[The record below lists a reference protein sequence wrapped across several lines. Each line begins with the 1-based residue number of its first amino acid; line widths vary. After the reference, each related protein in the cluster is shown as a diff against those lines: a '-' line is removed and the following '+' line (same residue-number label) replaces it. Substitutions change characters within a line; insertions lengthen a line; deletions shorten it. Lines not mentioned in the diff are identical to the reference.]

1 MEVVGLCLI
10 VIPTS
15 PVSNSLIVVILILQ
29 LFVVLGQSVEVTNCT
44 HGSIRL
50 VGGRRPTMGRV
61 EICVHNV
68 WGSVCDDGWNRA
80 DANVACGQLGYF
92 PSSTFSLSRS

>member
-1 MEVVGLCLI
+1 
-10 VIPTS
+10 
-15 PVSNSLIVVILILQ
+15 
-29 LFVVLGQSVEVTNCT
+29 
-44 HGSIRL
+44 
-50 VGGRRPTMGRV
+50 MGRV

>member
-1 MEVVGLCLI
+1 M
-10 VIPTS
+10 
-15 PVSNSLIVVILILQ
+15 ILTWQ
-29 LFVVLGQSVEVTNCT
+29 LFIVLGQSVEVTNCT

-92 PSSTFSLSRS
+92 PSSTFSLSRPYKWYIHAIFFSI